1 MALSDDLMLWQL
13 KSAPDGVA
21 PQSLQH
27 GGVISFSE
35 CRATTDLFLF
45 MAALMET
52 YHAFYC
58 LYMFL
63 FM

>member
-1 MALSDDLMLWQL
+1 MLWQL
-13 KSAPDGVA
+13 KSAPDGVV
-21 PQSLQH
+21 PQSLQQ
-27 GGVISFSE
+27 GGVMSCSE
-35 CRATTDLFLF
+35 CRASADLFLI
-45 MAALMET
+45 MADLMET